1 MKVSKIN
8 KFFRRIGEAQIK
20 HSKLCLIILF
30 AVTLICLSGMRNFRS
45 ESSNS
50 DWIVNG
56 SEIKKNSDHF
66 KEVFGNDQYVLV
78 LVQADDVFA
87 PDVLNMIDRL
97 GERLE
102 SEVPFADKVT
112 SLTTV
117 SIPIGDEE
125 GFEVKSPF
133 NDGIPTDAHELAE
146 KKAFIMS
153 RESIVNNLVSDNAKE
168 CWISLKLNPF
178 KNESEDV
185 SAVGHAAEIIEDGRI
200 DGFIKEKYSSFESG
214 IGKKI
219 RDKQTTL
226 EELTALVLYGIAYHK
241 TDEIK
246 RLPQPNKNDIE
257 RIEILREKIQRTPA
271 LEYDAQTVA
280 DELGMSISKLN
291 RVFRTMY
298 ATSLHSY
305 VQDKRLEY
313 AARLLQ
319 ENDLPI
325 SQAAQLSGYTNMSH
339 FSKSFVKKFGVLP
352 KYY

>member
-20 HSKLCLIILF
+20 HRKLCLIILF

-102 SEVPFADKVT
+102 
-112 SLTTV
+112 
-117 SIPIGDEE
+117 
-125 GFEVKSPF
+125 
-133 NDGIPTDAHELAE
+133 
-146 KKAFIMS
+146 
-153 RESIVNNLVSDNAKE
+153 
-168 CWISLKLNPF
+168 
-178 KNESEDV
+178 
-185 SAVGHAAEIIEDGRI
+185 
-200 DGFIKEKYSSFESG
+200 
-214 IGKKI
+214 
-219 RDKQTTL
+219 
-226 EELTALVLYGIAYHK
+226 
-241 TDEIK
+241 
-246 RLPQPNKNDIE
+246 
-257 RIEILREKIQRTPA
+257 
-271 LEYDAQTVA
+271 
-280 DELGMSISKLN
+280 
-291 RVFRTMY
+291 
-298 ATSLHSY
+298 
-305 VQDKRLEY
+305 Y

-339 FSKSFVKKFGVLP
+339 FSKSFIRKFGVLP
-352 KYY
+352 KDY